1 MATLKVL
8 IVDDEVII
16 RNGLSTVIN
25 WADNGFTVLTPAAS
39 AEEALQRIPVEMP
52 EIIFTDIRMT
62 GLSGLDMAHE
72 VKQQYPEIE
81 IIVISG
87 YDEFSYAQKA
97 MREGVS
103 DYLLKT
109 SRPGE
114 IIEAAVQARERL
126 LQRRLSQAKGRA
138 QELVVSRGFLRRL
151 LASGAPPDGHAEAEL
166 WERYPQLRLETNGSV
181 LQIWMLSVHP
191 LHQEEEERFAL
202 GELHSLIGTAMAE
215 GLQGAWLEW
224 NGSVLLLVRTEPN
237 SGWGRVDSALRK
249 MESAHDCRITA
260 ASGRPVSSV
269 RELPV
274 ALSTAVEASSYE
286 WLLHSERHIRYE
298 DIEGRK
304 GIRTVCSMEEET
316 ELSSLLRS
324 GQSADLQ
331 AWVTDL
337 LRRIQSQGQATPGS
351 VQAYLHSLIISAQ
364 RWLIRAATSIGYATP
379 VKVEETYDIRE
390 LTKTPEKVLV
400 DSLEL
405 IMKQYRDMVSTTS
418 PVQRAIS
425 FIHEHLGQSLS
436 LQQVAKHVHMNP
448 NYFSEMFKKETGQNY
463 IEFVTQAKLRKAMHL
478 LRETPA
484 KISEIA
490 NEIGYEDIKY
500 FNRLFKKWTGQ
511 TPSEYRANPEF
522 CPSMD

>member
-1 MATLKVL
+1 MKVL

-25 WADNGFTVLTPAAS
+25 WVDNGFTVLTPAAS

-87 YDEFSYAQKA
+87 YDEFSYAQQA

-126 LQRRLSQAKGRA
+126 LQRRLTQAKGRA

-151 LASGAPPDGHAEAEL
+151 LASGTPLDEHAEAEL
-166 WERYPQLRLETNGSV
+166 CERYPELRLESNGSV
-181 LQIWMLSVHP
+181 LQIWMLSVYP
-191 LHQEEEERFAL
+191 LHPEEEEQSNVS
-202 GELHSLIGTAMAE
+202 ELHRLIGTELAE
-215 GLQGAWLEW
+215 VLQCAWLEW
-224 NGSVLLLVRTEPN
+224 NGSLLLLVRAEPN
-237 SGWGRVDSALRK
+237 NGWGRVDSALRK
-249 MESAHDCRITA
+249 MESTHACRITA
-260 ASGRPVSSV
+260 ASGRRVANA
-269 RELPV
+269 RELHI
-274 ALSTAVEASSYE
+274 ALATAVEASSYE
-286 WLLHSERHIRYE
+286 WLLQSERHIRYE
-298 DIEGRK
+298 DIEGRT

-316 ELSSLLRS
+316 KLSSLLRS
-324 GQSADLQ
+324 GESADLQ

-351 VQAYLHSLIISAQ
+351 VQAYLHSLIVSAQ
-364 RWLIRAATSIGYATP
+364 RWLIRAATSIGYTSP

-390 LTKTPEKVLV
+390 LTKNPEKVLV
-400 DSLEL
+400 DSLGL
-405 IMKQYRDMVSTTS
+405 IMKEYRDMVSTTS

-522 CPSMD
+522 CPSTD

>member
-25 WADNGFTVLTPAAS
+25 WADNGFTVLAPAAS
-39 AEEALQRIPVEMP
+39 AEEALKRIPSEMP
-52 EIIFTDIRMT
+52 DIIFTDIRMT
-62 GLSGLDMAHE
+62 GLSGLDMARE
-72 VKQQYPEIE
+72 VKQQYPQIE

-87 YDEFSYAQKA
+87 YDEFSYAQQA

-126 LQRRLSQAKGRA
+126 LQQKLNQAKQVE
-138 QELVVSRGFLRRL
+138 QEKVVNRGFLRRL
-151 LASGAPPDGHAEAEL
+151 LASGKPLDDTASNEL
-166 WERYPQLRLETNGSV
+166 WERYPELCLESMGSA
-181 LQIWMLSVHP
+181 LQIWILSVYP
-191 LHQEEEERFAL
+191 LEEKGEQTMGEQYSVL
-202 GELHSLIGTAMAE
+202 GTELTEAVG
-215 GLQGAWLEW
+215 GAWLEW
-224 NGSVLLLVRTEPN
+224 HGSLLLLKRTEPN
-237 SGWGRVDSALRK
+237 REWDRVASAIRNI
-249 MESAHDCRITA
+249 ESKHGCRIMA
-260 ASGRPVSSV
+260 ACGRPVSNV
-269 RELPV
+269 TELHI
-274 ALSTAVEASSYE
+274 ALSTALEASSYE
-286 WLLHSERHIRYE
+286 WLLNSEQIIRYE
-298 DIEGRK
+298 EIKGRH
-304 GIRTVCSMEEET
+304 GIRTVCSVEEET
-316 ELSSLLRS
+316 KLSSLLRS
-324 GQSADLQ
+324 GQSAELQ
-331 AWVTDL
+331 AWIADL
-337 LRRIQSQGQATPGS
+337 LRRIRSQSQATPAS
-351 VQAYLHSLIISAQ
+351 VQSYLHSLIVSAQ
-364 RWLIRAATSIGYATP
+364 RWLIRSATSIGYTSP
-379 VKVEETYDIRE
+379 VTVEETYDIRE
-390 LTKTPEKVLV
+390 LTKIPEKVLME
-400 DSLEL
+400 SLGV
-405 IMKQYRDMVSTTS
+405 IMKQYHDMVSTTS

-463 IEFVTQAKLRKAMHL
+463 IEFVTQAKVRKAMNL

-490 NEIGYEDIKY
+490 NEVGYEDIKY

>member
-1 MATLKVL
+1 MTTLKVL

-25 WADNGFTVLTPAAS
+25 WADNGFTVLAPAAS
-39 AEEALQRIPVEMP
+39 AEEALQRIPVDMP

-62 GLSGLDMAHE
+62 GLSGLDMAHQ
-72 VKQQYPEIE
+72 VKQRFPEIE

-87 YDEFSYAQKA
+87 FDEFTYAQQA

-114 IIEAAVQARERL
+114 IIEAAVQARERI
-126 LQRRLSQAKGRA
+126 LQHRLHQAKGKA
-138 QELVVSRGFLRRL
+138 QEMVVNRGFLRRL
-151 LASGAPPDGHAEAEL
+151 LASGVSLDEHAENEL
-166 WERYPQLRLETNGSV
+166 WERYPELRLTTPGSV

-191 LHQEEEERFAL
+191 LHQDELEHLTL
-202 GELHSLIGTAMAE
+202 GERHSLLVTELAE
-215 GLQGAWLEW
+215 GLHGAWLEW
-224 NGSVLLLVRTEPN
+224 NGSLLLLVRTEPGD
-237 SGWGRVDSALRK
+237 GWGRVDSALRK
-249 MESAHDCRITA
+249 LESTHACRIKA

-269 RELPV
+269 RELDR
-274 ALSTAVEASSYE
+274 ALKTAVEASSYE

-304 GIRTVCSMEEET
+304 GIETVCSMEEET

-324 GQSADLQ
+324 GQSADLE
-331 AWVTDL
+331 AWVADVL
-337 LRRIQSQGQATPGS
+337 ERIQSQSQATPGS
-351 VQAYLHSLIISAQ
+351 VQAYLHSLLVSGQ
-364 RWLIRAATSIGYATP
+364 RWLIRAATSIGYTSP
-379 VKVEETYDIRE
+379 VKIEDNFDIRD
-390 LTKTPEKVLV
+390 LTKKPEKVLI
-400 DSLEL
+400 DSLGL

-463 IEFVTQAKLRKAMHL
+463 IEFVTQAKLRKAMIL